1 MGEIVGIVLGV
12 VLGLIILIIL
22 ISLYLFKKY
31 KKNSIEKDLEELS
44 KLL

>member
-1 MGEIVGIVLGV
+1 VGEIVGII
-12 VLGLIILIIL
+12 LGLFILFL